1 MLTKKEIKDI
11 KNSHLVGI
19 LQTFSKKEIRETRK
33 WLHSPVHNQREDVVD
48 LFNYLVSGNHLWEEK
63 FLQKERIFRKIFPK
77 ESYNDAKLRQSIH
90 FLLKSIESY
99 LITKQLQEDTVQA
112 KMALVSI
119 YRKRKLTKA
128 FQKTINEVQDLQNSA
143 NYQNEQF
150 FRNEY
155 LIQQEQYLFLEGQKK
170 RNIPMNLQE
179 VSDALDTTFLAD
191 KLRQAC
197 LMHSHQKVY
206 RTEYNIG
213 LFQEIMRYIEENDF
227 LGIPAISIYYYIYKA
242 ITEGSDQ
249 SHFENLKLQIQS
261 NGNLFPPE
269 EIRDI
274 QLMAINYC
282 IGKANTGGGDRFIR
296 EAFELFKWGFSKQV
310 FVENGTSVNH
320 YTYRNAVAA
329 ALRLKEFKWANSF
342 IHDYKDYLDESYKEP
357 FFLHSLA
364 RLKFESKQYD
374 EAMRLLITT
383 NFDDLLINLHAK
395 TMLLKM
401 YVELDEDDALDHL
414 LESMRTYIHRKKVM
428 GYHKENYQN
437 IIRYTKKMS
446 RINPFSRK
454 EVSSLRDEIK
464 SANPLTEREWLLEQL
479 EEM

>member
-1 MLTKKEIKDI
+1 MTKKEIKDI
-11 KNSHLVGI
+11 KNSHLVSI

-33 WLHSPVHNQREDVVD
+33 WLHSPIHNQREDVVD
-48 LFNYLVSGNHLWEEK
+48 LFDYLVSGNHLWEDK
-63 FLQKERIFRKIFPK
+63 FLQKERIFRKIFPL

-90 FLLKSIESY
+90 FLLKSLESY
-99 LITKQLQEDTVQA
+99 LITKQLQEDTIQA

-143 NYQNEQF
+143 THQDEQF
-150 FRNEY
+150 HRNEY
-155 LIQQEQYLFLEGQKK
+155 LIQQERYLFLEGQKR

-179 VSDALDTTFLAD
+179 MSDALDTTFLAD

-197 LMHSHQKVY
+197 LMLSHQKVY
-206 RTEYNIG
+206 RTEYKIG
-213 LFQEIMRYIEENDF
+213 LFQEVMLHIEENDF
-227 LGIPAISIYYYIYKA
+227 LQIPAISIYYYIYKA

-249 SHFENLKLQIQS
+249 SHFENLKLQIQN
-261 NGNLFPPE
+261 NGHLFPPV

-282 IGKANTGGGDRFIR
+282 IGQANRGGGDRFIR
-296 EAFELFKWGFSKQV
+296 EAFELFKLGFATEV
-310 FVENGTSVNH
+310 FIENGSSVNH

-329 ALRLKEFKWANSF
+329 ALRMKEFDWANSF
-342 IHDYKDYLDESYKEP
+342 IHDFRDYLDEDYREP

-364 RLKFESKQYD
+364 RLKFESKRYD

-401 YVELDEDDALDHL
+401 YVELDEDDALEHL

-437 IIRYTKKMS
+437 IIRYTRKMS
-446 RINPFSRK
+446 RINPFSKK

-479 EEM
+479 DNI

>member
-11 KNSHLVGI
+11 KNSHLVSI

-33 WLHSPVHNQREDVVD
+33 WLHSPIHNQREDVVD
-48 LFNYLVSGNHLWEEK
+48 LFDYLVSGNHLWEDK

-99 LITKQLQEDTVQA
+99 LITKQLQEDAIQA

-128 FQKTINEVQDLQNSA
+128 FQKTINEVQDLQDKA
-143 NYQNEQF
+143 LYQNEQF

-197 LMHSHQKVY
+197 LMLSHQKVY
-206 RTEYNIG
+206 KTKYEIG
-213 LFQEIMRYIEENDF
+213 LFNEIMRYIEENDR
-227 LGIPAISIYYYIYKA
+227 LNTPAISIYYFVYQA
-242 ITEGSDQ
+242 ISDVNNVK
-249 SHFENLKLQIQS
+249 HFENLKRQIQDY
-261 NGNLFPPE
+261 GHLFPPE
-269 EIRDI
+269 EIKDI
-274 QLMAINYC
+274 YLMAINYC
-282 IGKANTGGGDRFIR
+282 IGKMNAGFTEFMR
-296 EAFELFKWGFSKQV
+296 EAFELYKKGLEKKILI
-310 FVENGTSVNH
+310 ENNSISPWTFINVAVNG
-320 YTYRNAVAA
+320 
-329 ALRLKEFKWANSF
+329 LRLREFTWVESF
-342 IHDYKDYLDESYKEP
+342 IQNFKQYLPSPKRESIVLFTRSKLYFEKKDYPQAMDLLNKGD
-357 FFLHSLA
+357 
-364 RLKFESKQYD
+364 FE
-374 EAMRLLITT
+374 
-383 NFDDLLINLHAK
+383 DLLIYLSAK

-401 YVELDEDDALDHL
+401 YYELDEYDALDYQL
-414 LESMRTYIHRKKVM
+414 DSLGIYIKRKQIM

-437 IIRYTKKMS
+437 IIRYTKKIA
-446 RINPFSRK
+446 RVNPYSK
-454 EVSSLRDEIK
+454 KDVQHLQEEIQ

-479 EEM
+479 QNM

>member
-33 WLHSPVHNQREDVVD
+33 WLHSPVHNQRDDVVD
-48 LFNYLVSGNHLWEEK
+48 LFDYLVSGNHLWEEK

-119 YRKRKLTKA
+119 YRKRKLSKA

-143 NYQNEQF
+143 TYQNEQF

-197 LMHSHQKVY
+197 LMLAHQKVY
-206 RTEYNIG
+206 KTEYNIG
-213 LFQEIMRYIEENDF
+213 LFQEILLYIEKNDF
-227 LGIPAISIYYYIYKA
+227 LSIPAISVYYHGYKA
-242 ITEGSDQ
+242 LTEPTNIEFF
-249 SHFENLKLQIQS
+249 SHLKADILK
-261 NGNLFPPE
+261 NGNLFPE
-269 EIRDI
+269 NEIKDI
-274 QLMAINYC
+274 YLMAINYC
-282 IGKANTGGGDRFIR
+282 IGKMNAGHAEFVR
-296 EAFELFKWGFSKQV
+296 EAFDLYKRGLETKILI
-310 FVENGTSVNH
+310 EN
-320 YTYRNAVAA
+320 NAISPWTFINVAFNG
-329 ALRLKEFKWANSF
+329 LKLKEFRWVESF
-342 IHDYKDYLDESYKEP
+342 IEDYHKYIPIAKRESIYLFTMSKLYFEKKDYP
-357 FFLHSLA
+357 N
-364 RLKFESKQYD
+364 
-374 EAMRLLITT
+374 AMKLL
-383 NFDDLLINLHAK
+383 NQGEFDDLLIYLNAK

-401 YVELDEDDALDHL
+401 YYELDEHDALDYQL
-414 LESMRTYIHRKKVM
+414 DSLGTYIKRKKVM
-428 GYHKENYQN
+428 GYHKDNFQN
-437 IIRYTKKMS
+437 LIRYTRKLA
-446 RINPFSRK
+446 RVNPFDK
-454 EVSSLRDEIK
+454 KAKTTLRNDIK
-464 SANPLTEREWLLEQL
+464 SANLLSERDWLLQQL
-479 EEM
+479 DEL